1 MKAFKRLFYIVQF
14 LFFICY
20 VCLPP
25 LWLLGF
31 PYWVLSGKDLWDDWW
46 NFNRYYKL

>member
-1 MKAFKRLFYIVQF
+1 MKALKRLLYVVQF
-14 LFFICY
+14 LFFICF

-25 LWLLGF
+25 LWLILGF

-46 NFNRYYKL
+46 NFNGY